1 MSGLR
6 LQPLRVPG
14 VGMKALGHPG
24 PSAGGAQDLRGNR
37 QGSTR
42 QQARPRRG
50 EKWGSDARGRRVSL
64 GAGTPARELGGAA
77 ECPSAREEICVWEFP
92 TPAGSFP
99 GGSVVKN
106 LPAHAGDTGNT
117 GSIPGSG
124 RSSGEGNGN
133 PLQDSCWEN
142 SMDRG
147 AWWAT
152 LHAGHKESDT
162 TERLSNNAGKRQIRG
177 GDKRQISRE
186 RKRQRNVTYQPL
198 QRINVSEICKHSAV

>member
-1 MSGLR
+1 MHLNCLPEEKEKEVSRLR

-14 VGMKALGHPG
+14 VGMKALGHPR

-50 EKWGSDARGRRVSL
+50 EKWGSDARGHRVSL

-106 LPAHAGDTGNT
+106 LPAHAGDTGNA
-117 GSIPGSG
+117 GSIPAG
-124 RSSGEGNGN
+124 
-133 PLQDSCWEN
+133 PLE
-142 SMDRG
+142 
-147 AWWAT
+147 
-152 LHAGHKESDT
+152 KET
-162 TERLSNNAGKRQIRG
+162 TTHSRILAGKIPWTEEPG
-177 GDKRQISRE
+177 GLHSMG
-186 RKRQRNVTYQPL
+186 VTKSQTQL
-198 QRINVSEICKHSAV
+198 SD